1 MTSRNE
7 RIIKYLGLGYQEFV
21 DDQIKWA
28 NIYFKDLA
36 QDLNKEASSAR
47 MMIDLNSY
55 IADILSFYIEDR
67 FRNTNLVTANNPNS
81 IVDIGHGIGFK
92 FKGPT
97 AASDI
102 QNFYIE
108 VPATTGSVG
117 NYIPDMRYAFNFRE
131 VQLQSTNGVIFEAVD
146 SVDFSTINISSS
158 QAAKISRRSTSGT
171 PTHFVLK
178 TTQRVVAGK
187 TVTETFN
194 VGDYQSMRTIKL
206 SNKNVLDILSV
217 VDSSGDKWE
226 EVEYLVQDVVFE
238 MKKNTAIDSADVP
251 YVLKIKSVPKR
262 FITKLDPKTGV
273 TSLTF
278 GNGKS
283 EDIGDSI
290 VPDPAMIAL
299 DLKGKLTFPA
309 TSIDPQDFLKNRN
322 LGLAPYNTTLTIKCR
337 VGGGKVTNTAANSLN
352 SIISKEIDFNS
363 ASGLNVAET
372 NNTLNSFTT
381 RNLTPIEGGD
391 DAPTIPELKA
401 LISANFAAQ
410 NRVNTR
416 PDYIARIMSMPSALG
431 QVFRVSPVGN
441 CNSNAGVQIYLL
453 AKNSQN
459 QISVCSETMKKNI
472 KNYLSIFTRMN
483 QGIDLLD
490 GEVINIGVEYTIV
503 VTPGKNKSEV
513 KTKTLLKVKD
523 FFEINKWQLRQPIN
537 IDELRCLIK
546 DVDGVYSISELKI
559 INKANI
565 QNSLLYSSKVYDI
578 QGNTR
583 NNIIF
588 CPANSIFEVK
598 YPNSDIKV
606 GVI

>member
-28 NIYFKDLA
+28 EIYFKDLS
-36 QDLNKEASSAR
+36 QDLKKKSSSAR

-55 IADILSFYIEDR
+55 VGDILSFYIEDR
-67 FRNTNLVTANNPNS
+67 FRNSNLTTANNINS
-81 IVDIGHGIGFK
+81 IVNIAHAHGFK

-97 AASDI
+97 AASDV

-108 VPATTGSVG
+108 VPATTGSAG

-131 VQLQSTNGVIFEAVD
+131 VQLQSTNGVVFETTGDVE
-146 SVDFSTINISSS
+146 FSSINISSS
-158 QAAKISRRSTSGT
+158 SAAKVSRRTNAGI

-178 TTQRVVAGK
+178 ATQRVVAGK
-187 TVTETFN
+187 TVTETFTI
-194 VGDYQSMRTIKL
+194 GDYEPMRSIKL
-206 SNKNVLDILSV
+206 SNKNVLDVLSV
-217 VDSSGDKWE
+217 VDSSGEKWE

-238 MKKNTAIDSADVP
+238 MKKNFASDNLDVP

-262 FITKLDPKTGV
+262 FITKLDPKTAT
-273 TSLTF
+273 TSLIF

-283 EDIGDSI
+283 EDIGDPI

-322 LGLAPYNTTLTIKCR
+322 LGLAPYNTTLTVKCR
-337 VGGGKVTNTAANSLN
+337 VGGGKITNIAANSLN
-352 SIISKEIDFNS
+352 SVISKEIDFNS
-363 ASGLNVAET
+363 ASGLNVGEV

-381 RNLTPIEGGD
+381 RNLIPIEGGD

-416 PDYIARIMSMPSALG
+416 EDYIARIMSMPSSLG
-431 QVFRVSPVGN
+431 NVFRVSPVSN
-441 CNSNAGVQIYLL
+441 CNSNSGVQIYLL
-453 AKNSQN
+453 SKNSQN
-459 QISVCSETMKKNI
+459 QISTCSDTMKKNI
-472 KNYLSIFTRMN
+472 KNYLSLFTRMN

-490 GEVINIGVEYTIV
+490 GEIINIGVEYTIV
-503 VTPGKNKSEV
+503 VTPGYNKSEV
-513 KTKTLLKVKD
+513 KLQTLLKVKEYFD
-523 FFEINKWQLRQPIN
+523 INKWQLRQPIN
-537 IDELRCLIK
+537 IDEIRCLIK
-546 DVDGVYSISELKI
+546 DVEGVYSIAELKI
-559 INKANI
+559 KNKSNI
-565 QNSLLYSSKVYDI
+565 QDGLNYSSKVYDI
-578 QGNTR
+578 IGNTR

-598 YPNSDIKV
+598 YPNSDIKA